1 MQAGRAAFAFG
12 IFVAGGFLVEYAW
25 PGIALVLATWAAAR
39 SPRPGAADLGAVALA
54 LVGLCLLVNG
64 NAWALFAVPV
74 ALALAWLRPE
84 VPRLRW
90 WFWWFYPV
98 HLALLVSLRWL

>member
-1 MQAGRAAFAFG
+1 MRRT
-12 IFVAGGFLVEYAW
+12 L
-25 PGIALVLATWAAAR
+25 PALGALLAAAACTDPTGPSPASSR
-39 SPRPGAADLGAVALA
+39 APTADPPRPGAADLGAVALA